1 MISVSRYS
9 SKSLFIRCVLM
20 VAITLLWQF
29 NLYSQETACTL
40 DIGGKD
46 SQLIVEIFQLN
57 EQQQGQLEEW
67 VSELQTQ
74 SENIEEKIQ
83 KLLDHHPQSTEADL
97 LNLARKYAVLK
108 DELVTLTLQY
118 DQKLLGIFNE
128 KQYAFYKELCTEAA
142 RRPLNPIYQQE

>member
-1 MISVSRYS
+1 MLSVSGFL
-9 SKSLFIRCVLM
+9 SKPLFLRSVMIIP
-20 VAITLLWQF
+20 ITLMWQY

-46 SQLIVEIFQLN
+46 GQLIVEIFQLN

-67 VSELQTQ
+67 VSELHTQ
-74 SENIEEKIQ
+74 SETIEEKIQ
-83 KLLDHHPQSTEADL
+83 KLLDQHPQSTEADL
-97 LNLARKYAVLK
+97 LNLARKYAALK
-108 DELVTLTLQY
+108 DELVTITLQY